1 MMERNIDDINYQGK
15 KSKNTFMRMLSY
27 ARPYTLQLIA
37 TFVMIIMLTGIA
49 LLSPYLIKV
58 AIDEHI
64 QIEKIRMYE
73 YPSSNEKTLSV
84 VRTNGAMQGGIP
96 YLIRESDLSRE
107 EKKEYEGR
115 GAFHLK
121 EDGDGAYLYKSGD
134 ETKTAIYEVSPS
146 EFKAYRQRDFK
157 AINRLSL
164 YFLLAIILT
173 FVLDYLQTMSITVA
187 SQKMIYSM
195 RIEVYDHII
204 SRSLSFFD
212 RNAIGRLTT
221 RLTNDIEAV
230 SEMYTDVMITLFKD
244 IFMLAGI
251 MLFMLSMDL
260 KLSLLSFITLPII
273 LVVSIYFRDK
283 IRKILALSRKKLS
296 LINSKL
302 NENISGMRLIHIF
315 GKEDKINREFDE
327 ANSDY
332 RDTMLRRVKLVS
344 IYRPGI
350 DIIRNIAI
358 ASLIY
363 FGAKEVLNETMYF
376 GMLYLFID
384 YLKKFFMPIMD
395 LTEKYNI
402 TQSAMVSAER
412 VFAILDDDSEI
423 KNPEHPLK
431 FDDVQGEIEFKNVS
445 FSYIKG
451 EPVLKNISFK
461 IKKGESIA
469 LVGPTGSGKTSIISL
484 LTRFYEIDEGEILI
498 DGININDIRKE
509 DLRRNIGVVLQ
520 DVFLF
525 SGTIRDN
532 IKLNKDIS
540 DEEILKISKYVNA
553 DSFIQKLPGKYDE
566 PVMERASTLSSGQ
579 RQLLSF
585 ARTLV
590 YEPKIL
596 VLDEATANIDTET
609 ELLIQD
615 AVKKLIKGR
624 TSIAIAHRL
633 STIQHVDKIIVIKNG
648 TIREEGTHQELL
660 DKKGLYYDL
669 YRLQY
674 DK

>member
-1 MMERNIDDINYQGK
+1 MERNIDDINYQSK
-15 KSKNTFMRMLSY
+15 NSKNTFRRMLSY
-27 ARPYTLQLIA
+27 ARPYTFQLIL
-37 TFVMIIMLTGIA
+37 TFLMIVALTGLA
-49 LLSPYLIKV
+49 LVSPYLIKV

-64 QIEKIRMYE
+64 QVENIKMYE
-73 YPSSNEKTLSV
+73 YPAATEHTLSV
-84 VRTNGAMQGGIP
+84 TRTKDNMKDGID
-96 YLIRESDLSRE
+96 YFIRETDLSKE
-107 EKKEYEGR
+107 EKAQYESK
-115 GAFHLK
+115 GAYHLK
-121 EDGDGAYLYKSGD
+121 EEDGMAYLYKSGD
-134 ETKTAIYEVSPS
+134 ETKSAIYEVPMT
-146 EFKAYRQRDFK
+146 EYKAYRDKDFK
-157 AINRLSL
+157 AINKLSL
-164 YFLLAIILT
+164 YFLLTIILT
-173 FVLDYLQTMSITVA
+173 FVLDYLQTMSITIA

-195 RIEVYDHII
+195 RTEVYDHII

-221 RLTNDIEAV
+221 RLTNDIEAI
-230 SEMYTDVMITLFKD
+230 SEMYSDVMITLFKD

-251 MLFMLSMDL
+251 MIFMLSMDL
-260 KLSLLSFITLPII
+260 KLSLLSFITLPFIFAI
-273 LVVSIYFRDK
+273 SIFFRGK

-302 NENISGMRLIHIF
+302 SENISGMRLIHIF
-315 GKEDKINREFDE
+315 GKENKINREFDE
-327 ANSDY
+327 ANADY
-332 RDTMLRRVKLVS
+332 RNTMLRRVKIFS
-344 IYRPGI
+344 IYRPSI
-350 DIIRNIAI
+350 DIIRNVAI

-423 KNPEHPLK
+423 KNPENPVP
-431 FDDVQGEIEFKNVS
+431 FDDIQGEIEFRNVS
-445 FSYIKG
+445 FSYIEG

-461 IKKGESIA
+461 IKKGESVA

-498 DGININDIRKE
+498 DGININDVRKE
-509 DLRRNIGVVLQ
+509 DLRKNIGVVLQ

-540 DEEILKISKYVNA
+540 DEEIIKISKYVNA
-553 DSFIQKLPGKYDE
+553 DPFIQKLPGKYDE

-633 STIQHVDKIIVIKNG
+633 STIQHVDKILVIKNG

>member
-1 MMERNIDDINYQGK
+1 MERNIDDINYQGK
-15 KSKNTFMRMLSY
+15 NSKNTFRRMLSY
-27 ARPYTLQLIA
+27 ARPYTFQLIL
-37 TFVMIIMLTGIA
+37 TFLMIVALTGLA
-49 LLSPYLIKV
+49 LVSPYLIKV

-64 QIEKIRMYE
+64 QVENIKMYE
-73 YPSSNEKTLSV
+73 YPAANEHTLSIKYTKDNV
-84 VRTNGAMQGGIP
+84 EDGID
-96 YLIRESDLSRE
+96 YFIRETDLSKE
-107 EKKEYEGR
+107 EKAQYESK
-115 GAFHLK
+115 GAYHLK
-121 EDGDGAYLYKSGD
+121 EEDGRAYLYKSGD
-134 ETKTAIYEVSPS
+134 ETKSPVYEVPMA
-146 EFKAYRQRDFK
+146 EYKAYRDKDFK
-157 AINRLSL
+157 AINKLSL
-164 YFLLAIILT
+164 YFLLTIILT
-173 FVLDYLQTMSITVA
+173 FVLDYLQTMSITIA

-195 RIEVYDHII
+195 RTEVYDHII

-221 RLTNDIEAV
+221 RLTNDIEAI
-230 SEMYTDVMITLFKD
+230 SEMYSDVMITLFKD

-251 MLFMLSMDL
+251 MIFMLSMDL
-260 KLSLLSFITLPII
+260 KLSLLSFITLPFIFAI
-273 LVVSIYFRDK
+273 SIFFRGK

-302 NENISGMRLIHIF
+302 SENISGMRLIHIF
-315 GKEDKINREFDE
+315 GKENKINREFDE
-327 ANSDY
+327 ANADY
-332 RDTMLRRVKLVS
+332 RNTMLRRVKIFS
-344 IYRPGI
+344 IYRPSI

-412 VFAILDDDSEI
+412 VFAILDDKNEI
-423 KNPEHPLK
+423 QNPENPLP
-431 FDDVQGEIEFKNVS
+431 FDDIQGEIEFRNVS
-445 FSYIKG
+445 FSYIEG

-461 IKKGESIA
+461 IKKGESVA

-498 DGININDIRKE
+498 DGININDVRKE
-509 DLRRNIGVVLQ
+509 DLRKNIGVVLQ

-540 DEEILKISKYVNA
+540 DEEIIKISKYVNA

-633 STIQHVDKIIVIKNG
+633 STIQHVDKILVIKNG

>member
-1 MMERNIDDINYQGK
+1 MERNIDDINYQGK
-15 KSKNTFMRMLSY
+15 KSKNTFRRMLSY
-27 ARPYTLQLIA
+27 ARPYTFQLIL
-37 TFVMIIMLTGIA
+37 TFLMIVALTA
-49 LLSPYLIKV
+49 LALVSPYLIKV

-64 QIEKIRMYE
+64 QVENIKMYE
-73 YPSSNEKTLSV
+73 YPEATEDTLSIKY
-84 VRTNGAMQGGIP
+84 TKDNMEDGID
-96 YLIRESDLSRE
+96 YFIRETDLSKE
-107 EKKEYEGR
+107 EKAKFEGK
-115 GAFHLK
+115 GAYHLK
-121 EDGDGAYLYKSGD
+121 EEDGNAYLYKSGD
-134 ETKTAIYEVSPS
+134 ETKSSVYEVPIT
-146 EFKAYRQRDFK
+146 EYKAYRDKDFK
-157 AINRLSL
+157 AINKLSL
-164 YFLLAIILT
+164 YFLITIILT
-173 FVLDYLQTMSITVA
+173 FVLDYMQTMSITIA

-195 RIEVYDHII
+195 RTEVYDHII

-230 SEMYTDVMITLFKD
+230 SEMYSDVMITLFKD

-260 KLSLLSFITLPII
+260 KLSLLSFITLPFIFAI
-273 LVVSIYFRDK
+273 SIFFRGK

-302 NENISGMRLIHIF
+302 SENISGMRLIHIF
-315 GKEDKINREFDE
+315 GKENKINREFDE
-327 ANSDY
+327 ANADY
-332 RDTMLRRVKLVS
+332 RNTMLRRVKIFS
-344 IYRPGI
+344 IYRPSI
-350 DIIRNIAI
+350 DIIRNVAI

-412 VFAILDDDSEI
+412 VFAVLDDDSEI
-423 KNPEHPLK
+423 KNPEKTVP
-431 FDDVQGEIEFKNVS
+431 FDDIQGEIEFRNVS
-445 FSYIKG
+445 FSYIEG

-461 IKKGESIA
+461 IKKGESVA

-498 DGININDIRKE
+498 DGININDVRKE
-509 DLRRNIGVVLQ
+509 DLRKNIGVVLQ

-540 DEEILKISKYVNA
+540 DEEIIKISKYVNA
-553 DSFIQKLPGKYDE
+553 DPFIQKLPGKYDE

-633 STIQHVDKIIVIKNG
+633 STIQHVDKILVIKNG

>member
-1 MMERNIDDINYQGK
+1 MERNIDDINYQSK
-15 KSKNTFMRMLSY
+15 NSKNTFRRMLSY
-27 ARPYTLQLIA
+27 ARPYTFQLIL
-37 TFVMIIMLTGIA
+37 TFLMIVALTGLA
-49 LLSPYLIKV
+49 LVSPYLIKV

-64 QIEKIRMYE
+64 QVENIKMYE
-73 YPSSNEKTLSV
+73 YPAANEHTLSIKY
-84 VRTNGAMQGGIP
+84 TKDNMKDGID
-96 YLIRESDLSRE
+96 YLIRETDLSKE
-107 EKKEYEGR
+107 EKAQYESK
-115 GAFHLK
+115 GAYHLK
-121 EDGDGAYLYKSGD
+121 EEDGRAFLYKSGD
-134 ETKTAIYEVSPS
+134 ETKSPVYEVPMA
-146 EFKAYRQRDFK
+146 EYKAYRDKDFK
-157 AINRLSL
+157 AINKLSL
-164 YFLLAIILT
+164 YFLLTIILT
-173 FVLDYLQTMSITVA
+173 FVLDYLQTMSITIA

-195 RIEVYDHII
+195 RTEVYDHII

-221 RLTNDIEAV
+221 RLTNDIEAI
-230 SEMYTDVMITLFKD
+230 SEMYSDVMITLFKD

-260 KLSLLSFITLPII
+260 KLSLLSFITLPFIFAI
-273 LVVSIYFRDK
+273 SIFFRGK

-302 NENISGMRLIHIF
+302 SENISGMRLIHIF
-315 GKEDKINREFDE
+315 GKENKINREFDE
-327 ANSDY
+327 ANADY
-332 RDTMLRRVKLVS
+332 RNTMLRRVKIFS
-344 IYRPGI
+344 IYRPSI

-412 VFAILDDDSEI
+412 VFAILDDKSEI
-423 KNPEHPLK
+423 KNPENPLP
-431 FDDVQGEIEFKNVS
+431 FDDIQGEIEFRNVS
-445 FSYIKG
+445 FSYIEG

-461 IKKGESIA
+461 IKKGESVA

-498 DGININDIRKE
+498 DGININDVRKE
-509 DLRRNIGVVLQ
+509 DLRKNIGVVLQ

-540 DEEILKISKYVNA
+540 DGEIIKISKYVNA

-615 AVKKLIKGR
+615 AVKKLINGR

-633 STIQHVDKIIVIKNG
+633 STIQHVDKILVIKNG

>member
-1 MMERNIDDINYQGK
+1 MERNIDDINYQSK
-15 KSKNTFMRMLSY
+15 NSKNTFRRMLSY
-27 ARPYTLQLIA
+27 ARPYTFQLIL
-37 TFVMIIMLTGIA
+37 TFLMIVALTGLA
-49 LLSPYLIKV
+49 LVSPYLIKV

-64 QIEKIRMYE
+64 QVENIKMYE
-73 YPSSNEKTLSV
+73 YQAATEHTLSV
-84 VRTNGAMQGGIP
+84 TRTKDNMKDGID
-96 YLIRESDLSRE
+96 YFIRETDLSKE
-107 EKKEYEGR
+107 EKAKFEDK
-115 GAFHLK
+115 GAYHLK
-121 EDGDGAYLYKSGD
+121 EENGSAYLYKSGD
-134 ETKTAIYEVSPS
+134 ETKSPAYEVPS
-146 EFKAYRQRDFK
+146 AEYKAYRDKDFK
-157 AINRLSL
+157 AINKLSL
-164 YFLLAIILT
+164 YFLITIILT
-173 FVLDYLQTMSITVA
+173 FVLDYLQTMSITIA

-195 RIEVYDHII
+195 RTEVYDHII

-221 RLTNDIEAV
+221 RLTNDIEAI
-230 SEMYTDVMITLFKD
+230 SEMYSDVMITLFKD

-251 MLFMLSMDL
+251 MIFMLSMDL
-260 KLSLLSFITLPII
+260 KLSLLSFITLPFIFAI
-273 LVVSIYFRDK
+273 SIFFRGK

-302 NENISGMRLIHIF
+302 SENISGMRLIHIF
-315 GKEDKINREFDE
+315 GKENKINREFDE
-327 ANSDY
+327 ANADY
-332 RDTMLRRVKLVS
+332 RNTMLRRVKIFS
-344 IYRPGI
+344 IYRPSI

-423 KNPEHPLK
+423 KNPENPVP
-431 FDDVQGEIEFKNVS
+431 FDDIQGEIEFRNVS
-445 FSYIKG
+445 FSYIEG

-461 IKKGESIA
+461 IKKGESVA

-498 DGININDIRKE
+498 DGININDVRKE
-509 DLRRNIGVVLQ
+509 DLRKNIGVVLQ

-540 DEEILKISKYVNA
+540 DEEIIKISKYVNA

-633 STIQHVDKIIVIKNG
+633 STIQHVDKILVIKNG

>member
-1 MMERNIDDINYQGK
+1 MERNIDDIAYQGK
-15 KSKNTFMRMLSY
+15 NSKHTFRRMLSY
-27 ARPYTLQLIA
+27 AKPYTFQLVI
-37 TFVMIIMLTGIA
+37 TFLMIVALTGLA
-49 LLSPYLIKV
+49 LVSPYLIKV

-64 QIEKIRMYE
+64 QIEKIKMYE
-73 YPSSNEKTLSV
+73 YPEATEKTIKIENTKENMSNDLH
-84 VRTNGAMQGGIP
+84 
-96 YLIRESDLSRE
+96 YFIRETDLNNE
-107 EKKEYEGR
+107 EKAQYENKE
-115 GAFHLK
+115 AFHLRQ
-121 EDGDGAYLYKSGD
+121 DADGAYIYKSGD
-134 ETKTAIYEVSPS
+134 ENKKAIYEVSS
-146 EFKAYRQRDFK
+146 AEFKAYRDRDFK
-157 AINRLSL
+157 AINKLSL
-164 YFLLAIILT
+164 IFLLAVILT
-173 FVLDYLQTMSITVA
+173 FVLDYLQTMSITIA

-195 RIEVYDHII
+195 RTEVFDHVL

-251 MLFMLSMDL
+251 MVFMMSMDL
-260 KLSLLSFITLPII
+260 KLSILSFITLPFIFAI
-273 LVVSIYFRDK
+273 SIYFRGK

-302 NENISGMRLIHIF
+302 SENISGMRLIHIF
-315 GKEDKINREFDE
+315 GKENKINREFDE
-327 ANSDY
+327 ANADY
-332 RDTMLRRVKLVS
+332 RDTMLRRVKIFS
-344 IYRPGI
+344 IYRPAI

-412 VFAILDDDSEI
+412 VFAILDDESEI
-423 KNPEHPLK
+423 KNPENPVP
-431 FDDVQGEIEFKNVS
+431 FDKVQGEIEFKNVS

-461 IKKGESIA
+461 IKKGESVA
-469 LVGPTGSGKTSIISL
+469 FVGPTGSGKTSIISL
-484 LTRFYEIDEGEILI
+484 LTRFYDIDEGEILI
-498 DGININDIRKE
+498 DGINIKGVRKE
-509 DLRRNIGVVLQ
+509 DLRKNIGVVLQ

-540 DEEILKISKYVNA
+540 DEEIIKISKYVNA

-566 PVMERASTLSSGQ
+566 AVMERASTLSSGQ

-674 DK
+674 NK

>member
-1 MMERNIDDINYQGK
+1 MERNIDDINYQSK
-15 KSKNTFMRMLSY
+15 NSKNTFRRMLSY
-27 ARPYTLQLIA
+27 ARPYTFQLIL
-37 TFVMIIMLTGIA
+37 TFLMIVVLTGLA
-49 LLSPYLIKV
+49 LVSPYLIKV

-64 QIEKIRMYE
+64 QVENIKMYE
-73 YPSSNEKTLSV
+73 YPAATEHTLSV
-84 VRTNGAMQGGIP
+84 TRTKDNMKDGID
-96 YLIRESDLSRE
+96 YFIRETDLSKE
-107 EKKEYEGR
+107 EKAQYESK
-115 GAFHLK
+115 GAYHLK
-121 EDGDGAYLYKSGD
+121 EEDGRAFLYKSGD
-134 ETKTAIYEVSPS
+134 ETKSPVYEVPMA
-146 EFKAYRQRDFK
+146 EYKAYRDKDFK
-157 AINRLSL
+157 AINKLSL
-164 YFLLAIILT
+164 YFLLTIILT
-173 FVLDYLQTMSITVA
+173 FVLDYLQTMSITIA

-195 RIEVYDHII
+195 RTEVYDHII

-221 RLTNDIEAV
+221 RLTNDIEAI
-230 SEMYTDVMITLFKD
+230 SEMYSDVMITLFKD

-251 MLFMLSMDL
+251 MIFMLSMDL
-260 KLSLLSFITLPII
+260 KLSLLSFITLPFIFAI
-273 LVVSIYFRDK
+273 SIFFRGK

-302 NENISGMRLIHIF
+302 SENISGMRLIHIF
-315 GKEDKINREFDE
+315 GKENKINREFDE
-327 ANSDY
+327 ANADY
-332 RDTMLRRVKLVS
+332 RNTMLRRVKIFS
-344 IYRPGI
+344 IYRPSI

-412 VFAILDDDSEI
+412 VFAILDDKNEI
-423 KNPEHPLK
+423 QNPENPLP
-431 FDDVQGEIEFKNVS
+431 FDDIQGEIEFRNVS
-445 FSYIKG
+445 FSYIEG

-461 IKKGESIA
+461 IKKGESVA

-498 DGININDIRKE
+498 DGININDVRKE
-509 DLRRNIGVVLQ
+509 DLRKNIGVVLQ

-540 DEEILKISKYVNA
+540 DEEIIKISKYVNA

-633 STIQHVDKIIVIKNG
+633 STIQHVDKILVIKNG

>member
-1 MMERNIDDINYQGK
+1 MERNIDDINYQSK
-15 KSKNTFMRMLSY
+15 NSKNTFRRMLSY
-27 ARPYTLQLIA
+27 ARPYTFQLIL
-37 TFVMIIMLTGIA
+37 TFLMIVALTGLA
-49 LLSPYLIKV
+49 LVSPYLIKV

-64 QIEKIRMYE
+64 QVENIKMYE
-73 YPSSNEKTLSV
+73 YPAANEHTLSIKY
-84 VRTNGAMQGGIP
+84 TKDNMEDGID
-96 YLIRESDLSRE
+96 YFIRETNLSKE
-107 EKKEYEGR
+107 EKAQYESK
-115 GAFHLK
+115 GAYHLK
-121 EDGDGAYLYKSGD
+121 EEDGRAFLYKSGD
-134 ETKTAIYEVSPS
+134 ETKSPVYEVPMS
-146 EFKAYRQRDFK
+146 EYKAYRDKDFK
-157 AINRLSL
+157 AINKLSL
-164 YFLLAIILT
+164 YFLLTIILT
-173 FVLDYLQTMSITVA
+173 FVLDYLQTMSITIA

-195 RIEVYDHII
+195 RTEVYDHII

-221 RLTNDIEAV
+221 RLTNDIEAI
-230 SEMYTDVMITLFKD
+230 SEMYSDVMITLFKD

-251 MLFMLSMDL
+251 MIFMLSMDL
-260 KLSLLSFITLPII
+260 KLSLLSFITLPFIFAI
-273 LVVSIYFRDK
+273 SIFFRGK

-302 NENISGMRLIHIF
+302 SENISGMRLIHIF
-315 GKEDKINREFDE
+315 GKENKINREFDE
-327 ANSDY
+327 ANADY
-332 RDTMLRRVKLVS
+332 RNTMLRRVKIFS
-344 IYRPGI
+344 IYRPSI
-350 DIIRNIAI
+350 DIIRNVAI

-412 VFAILDDDSEI
+412 VFAILDDKNEI
-423 KNPEHPLK
+423 QNPENPLP
-431 FDDVQGEIEFKNVS
+431 FDDIQGEIEFRNVS
-445 FSYIKG
+445 FSYIEG

-461 IKKGESIA
+461 IKKGESVA

-498 DGININDIRKE
+498 DGININDVRKE
-509 DLRRNIGVVLQ
+509 DLRKNIGVVLQ

-540 DEEILKISKYVNA
+540 DEEIIKISKYVNA

-633 STIQHVDKIIVIKNG
+633 STIQHVDKILVIKNG

-660 DKKGLYYDL
+660 DKKDLYYDL

>member
-1 MMERNIDDINYQGK
+1 MERNIDDINYQSK
-15 KSKNTFMRMLSY
+15 NSKNTFRRMLSY
-27 ARPYTLQLIA
+27 ARPYTFQLIL
-37 TFVMIIMLTGIA
+37 TFLMIVALTGLA
-49 LLSPYLIKV
+49 LVSPYLIKV

-64 QIEKIRMYE
+64 QVENIKMYE
-73 YPSSNEKTLSV
+73 YPAATEHTLSV
-84 VRTNGAMQGGIP
+84 TRTKDNMKDGID
-96 YLIRESDLSRE
+96 YFIRETDLSKE
-107 EKKEYEGR
+107 EKAQYESK
-115 GAFHLK
+115 GAYHLK
-121 EDGDGAYLYKSGD
+121 EEDGRAFLYKSGD
-134 ETKTAIYEVSPS
+134 ETKSPVYEVPMA
-146 EFKAYRQRDFK
+146 EYKAYRDKDFK
-157 AINRLSL
+157 AINKLSL
-164 YFLLAIILT
+164 YFLLTIILT
-173 FVLDYLQTMSITVA
+173 FVLDYLQTMSITIA

-195 RIEVYDHII
+195 RTEVYDHII

-221 RLTNDIEAV
+221 RLTNDIEAI
-230 SEMYTDVMITLFKD
+230 SEMYSDVMITLFKD

-251 MLFMLSMDL
+251 MIFMLSMDL
-260 KLSLLSFITLPII
+260 KLSLLSFITLPFIFAI
-273 LVVSIYFRDK
+273 SIFFRGK

-302 NENISGMRLIHIF
+302 SENISGMRLIHIF
-315 GKEDKINREFDE
+315 GKENKINREFDE
-327 ANSDY
+327 ANADY
-332 RDTMLRRVKLVS
+332 RNTMLRRVKIFS
-344 IYRPGI
+344 IYRPSI
-350 DIIRNIAI
+350 DIIRNVAI

-423 KNPEHPLK
+423 QNPENPLP
-431 FDDVQGEIEFKNVS
+431 FDDIQGEIEFRNVS
-445 FSYIKG
+445 FSYIEG

-461 IKKGESIA
+461 IKKGESVA

-498 DGININDIRKE
+498 DGININDVRKE
-509 DLRRNIGVVLQ
+509 DLRKNIGVVLQ

-540 DEEILKISKYVNA
+540 DEEIIKISKYVNA

-633 STIQHVDKIIVIKNG
+633 STIQHVDKILVIKNG

>member
-1 MMERNIDDINYQGK
+1 MERNIDDINYQSK
-15 KSKNTFMRMLSY
+15 NSKNTFRRMLSY
-27 ARPYTLQLIA
+27 ARPYTFQLIL
-37 TFVMIIMLTGIA
+37 TFLMIVALTGLA
-49 LLSPYLIKV
+49 LVSPYLIKV

-64 QIEKIRMYE
+64 QVENIKMYE
-73 YPSSNEKTLSV
+73 YPAANEHTLSIKY
-84 VRTNGAMQGGIP
+84 NKDNMKDGIDFF
-96 YLIRESDLSRE
+96 IRETDLSKE
-107 EKKEYEGR
+107 EKAQYEDK
-115 GAFHLK
+115 GAYHLK
-121 EDGDGAYLYKSGD
+121 EEDGRAFLYKSGD
-134 ETKTAIYEVSPS
+134 ETKSPVYEVPMA
-146 EFKAYRQRDFK
+146 EYKAYRDKDFK
-157 AINRLSL
+157 AINKLSL
-164 YFLLAIILT
+164 YFLLTIILT
-173 FVLDYLQTMSITVA
+173 FVLDYLQTMSITIA
-187 SQKMIYSM
+187 AQKMIYSM
-195 RIEVYDHII
+195 RTEVYDHII

-221 RLTNDIEAV
+221 RLTNDIEAI
-230 SEMYTDVMITLFKD
+230 SEMYSDVMITLFKD

-260 KLSLLSFITLPII
+260 KLSLLSFITLPFIFAI
-273 LVVSIYFRDK
+273 SIFFRGK

-302 NENISGMRLIHIF
+302 SENISGMRLIHIF
-315 GKEDKINREFDE
+315 GKENKINREFDE
-327 ANSDY
+327 ANADY
-332 RDTMLRRVKLVS
+332 RNTMLRRVKIFS
-344 IYRPGI
+344 IYRPSI
-350 DIIRNIAI
+350 DIIRNVAI

-423 KNPEHPLK
+423 KNPENPVP
-431 FDDVQGEIEFKNVS
+431 FDDIQGEIEFRNVS
-445 FSYIKG
+445 FSYIEG

-461 IKKGESIA
+461 IKKGESVA

-498 DGININDIRKE
+498 DGININDVRKE
-509 DLRRNIGVVLQ
+509 DLRKNIGVVLQ

-540 DEEILKISKYVNA
+540 DEEIIKISKYVNA

-615 AVKKLIKGR
+615 AVKKLINGR

-633 STIQHVDKIIVIKNG
+633 STIQHVDKILVIKNG

>member
-1 MMERNIDDINYQGK
+1 MERNIDDINYQSK
-15 KSKNTFMRMLSY
+15 NSKNTFRRMLSY
-27 ARPYTLQLIA
+27 ARPYTFQLIL
-37 TFVMIIMLTGIA
+37 TFLMIVVLTGLA
-49 LLSPYLIKV
+49 LVSPYLIKV

-64 QIEKIRMYE
+64 QVENIKMYE
-73 YPSSNEKTLSV
+73 YPEATEHTLSIKY
-84 VRTNGAMQGGIP
+84 TKDNMEDGID
-96 YLIRESDLSRE
+96 YFIRETDLSKE
-107 EKKEYEGR
+107 EKAQYEVK
-115 GAFHLK
+115 GAYHLK
-121 EDGDGAYLYKSGD
+121 EEDGRAFLYKSGD
-134 ETKTAIYEVSPS
+134 ETKSPVYEVPMA
-146 EFKAYRQRDFK
+146 EYKAYRDKDFK
-157 AINRLSL
+157 AINKLSL
-164 YFLLAIILT
+164 YFLITIILT
-173 FVLDYLQTMSITVA
+173 FILDYLQTMSITIA

-195 RIEVYDHII
+195 RTEVYDHII

-221 RLTNDIEAV
+221 RLTNDIEAI
-230 SEMYTDVMITLFKD
+230 SEMYSDVMITLFKD

-251 MLFMLSMDL
+251 MIFMLSMDL
-260 KLSLLSFITLPII
+260 KLSLLSFITLPFIFAI
-273 LVVSIYFRDK
+273 SIFFRGK

-302 NENISGMRLIHIF
+302 SENISGMRLIHIF
-315 GKEDKINREFDE
+315 GKENKINREFDE
-327 ANSDY
+327 ANADY
-332 RDTMLRRVKLVS
+332 RNTMLRRVKIFS
-344 IYRPGI
+344 IYRPSI

-412 VFAILDDDSEI
+412 VFAILDDKNEI
-423 KNPEHPLK
+423 QNPENPLP
-431 FDDVQGEIEFKNVS
+431 FDDIQGEIEFRNVS
-445 FSYIKG
+445 FSYIEG

-461 IKKGESIA
+461 IKKGESVA

-498 DGININDIRKE
+498 DGININDVRKE
-509 DLRRNIGVVLQ
+509 DLRKNIGVVLQ

-540 DEEILKISKYVNA
+540 DEEIIKISKYVNA

-633 STIQHVDKIIVIKNG
+633 STIQHVDKILVIKNG

>member
-1 MMERNIDDINYQGK
+1 MERNIDDINYQSK
-15 KSKNTFMRMLSY
+15 NSKNTFRRMLSY
-27 ARPYTLQLIA
+27 ARPYTFQLIL
-37 TFVMIIMLTGIA
+37 TFLMIVALTGLA
-49 LLSPYLIKV
+49 LVSPYLIKV

-64 QIEKIRMYE
+64 QVENIKMYE
-73 YPSSNEKTLSV
+73 YPAANEHTLSIKY
-84 VRTNGAMQGGIP
+84 NKDNMEDGMDFF
-96 YLIRESDLSRE
+96 IRETDLSKE
-107 EKKEYEGR
+107 EKAQYESK
-115 GAFHLK
+115 GAYHLK
-121 EDGDGAYLYKSGD
+121 EEDGRAYLYKSGD
-134 ETKTAIYEVSPS
+134 ETKSPVYEVPMA
-146 EFKAYRQRDFK
+146 EYKAYRDKDFK
-157 AINRLSL
+157 AINKLSL
-164 YFLLAIILT
+164 YFLLTIILT
-173 FVLDYLQTMSITVA
+173 FVLDYLQTMSITIA

-195 RIEVYDHII
+195 RTEVYDHII

-221 RLTNDIEAV
+221 RLTNDIEAI
-230 SEMYTDVMITLFKD
+230 SEMYSDVMITLFKD

-251 MLFMLSMDL
+251 MIFMLSMDL
-260 KLSLLSFITLPII
+260 KLSLLSFITLPFIFAI
-273 LVVSIYFRDK
+273 SIFFRGK

-302 NENISGMRLIHIF
+302 SENISGMRLIHIF
-315 GKEDKINREFDE
+315 GKENKINREFDE
-327 ANSDY
+327 ANVDY
-332 RDTMLRRVKLVS
+332 RNTMLRRVKIFS
-344 IYRPGI
+344 IYRPSI

-412 VFAILDDDSEI
+412 VFAILDDKNEI
-423 KNPEHPLK
+423 QNPENPLP
-431 FDDVQGEIEFKNVS
+431 FDDIQGEIEFRNVS
-445 FSYIKG
+445 FSYIEG

-461 IKKGESIA
+461 IKKGESVA

-484 LTRFYEIDEGEILI
+484 LTRFYDIDEGEILI
-498 DGININDIRKE
+498 DGININDVRKE
-509 DLRRNIGVVLQ
+509 DLRKNIGVVLQ

-540 DEEILKISKYVNA
+540 DEEIIKISKYVNA
-553 DSFIQKLPGKYDE
+553 DPFIQKLPGKYDE

-615 AVKKLIKGR
+615 AVKKLINGR

-633 STIQHVDKIIVIKNG
+633 STIQHVDKILVIKNG
-648 TIREEGTHQELL
+648 TIREEGTHQDLL

>member
-1 MMERNIDDINYQGK
+1 MERNIDDINYQSK
-15 KSKNTFMRMLSY
+15 NSKNTFRRMLSY
-27 ARPYTLQLIA
+27 ARPYTFQLIL
-37 TFVMIIMLTGIA
+37 TFLMIVALTGLA
-49 LLSPYLIKV
+49 LVSPYLIKV

-64 QIEKIRMYE
+64 QVENIKMYE
-73 YPSSNEKTLSV
+73 YPAATEHTLSV
-84 VRTNGAMQGGIP
+84 TRTKDNMKDGID
-96 YLIRESDLSRE
+96 YFIRETDLSNE
-107 EKKEYEGR
+107 EKAQYEVK
-115 GAFHLK
+115 GAYHLK
-121 EDGDGAYLYKSGD
+121 EEDGRAFLYKSGD
-134 ETKTAIYEVSPS
+134 ETKSPVYEVPMA
-146 EFKAYRQRDFK
+146 EYKAYRDKDFK
-157 AINRLSL
+157 AINKLSL
-164 YFLLAIILT
+164 YFLLTIILT
-173 FVLDYLQTMSITVA
+173 FVLDYLQTMSITIA

-195 RIEVYDHII
+195 RTEVYDHII

-221 RLTNDIEAV
+221 RLTNDIEAI
-230 SEMYTDVMITLFKD
+230 SEMYSDVMITLFKD

-251 MLFMLSMDL
+251 MIFMLSMDL
-260 KLSLLSFITLPII
+260 KLSLLSFITLPFIFAI
-273 LVVSIYFRDK
+273 SIFFRGK

-302 NENISGMRLIHIF
+302 SENISGMRLIHIF
-315 GKEDKINREFDE
+315 GKENKINREFDE
-327 ANSDY
+327 ANADY
-332 RDTMLRRVKLVS
+332 RDTMLRRVKIFS
-344 IYRPGI
+344 IYRPSI
-350 DIIRNIAI
+350 DIIRNVAI

-412 VFAILDDDSEI
+412 VFAILDDKNEI
-423 KNPEHPLK
+423 QNPENPLP
-431 FDDVQGEIEFKNVS
+431 FDDIQGEIEFRNVS
-445 FSYIKG
+445 FSYIEG

-461 IKKGESIA
+461 IKKGESVA

-498 DGININDIRKE
+498 DGININDVRKE
-509 DLRRNIGVVLQ
+509 DLRKNIGVVLQ

-540 DEEILKISKYVNA
+540 DEEIIKISKYVNA

-633 STIQHVDKIIVIKNG
+633 STIQHVDKILVIKNG

>member
-1 MMERNIDDINYQGK
+1 MERNIDDINYQSK
-15 KSKNTFMRMLSY
+15 NSKNTFRRMLSY
-27 ARPYTLQLIA
+27 ARPYTFQLIL
-37 TFVMIIMLTGIA
+37 TFLMIVALTGLA
-49 LLSPYLIKV
+49 LVSPYLIKV

-64 QIEKIRMYE
+64 QVENIKMYE
-73 YPSSNEKTLSV
+73 YPAANEHTLSIKY
-84 VRTNGAMQGGIP
+84 TKDNMKDGID
-96 YLIRESDLSRE
+96 YFIRETDLSKE
-107 EKKEYEGR
+107 EKAQYEDK
-115 GAFHLK
+115 GAYHLK
-121 EDGDGAYLYKSGD
+121 EEDGRAFLYKSGD
-134 ETKTAIYEVSPS
+134 ETKSPVYEVPMA
-146 EFKAYRQRDFK
+146 EYKAYRDKDFK
-157 AINRLSL
+157 AINKLSL
-164 YFLLAIILT
+164 YFLITIILT
-173 FVLDYLQTMSITVA
+173 FVLDYLQTMSITIA

-195 RIEVYDHII
+195 RTEVYDHII

-221 RLTNDIEAV
+221 RLTNDIEAI
-230 SEMYTDVMITLFKD
+230 SEMYSDVMITLFKD

-251 MLFMLSMDL
+251 MIFMLSMDL
-260 KLSLLSFITLPII
+260 KLSLLSFITLPFIFAI
-273 LVVSIYFRDK
+273 SIFFRGK

-302 NENISGMRLIHIF
+302 SENISGMRLIHIF
-315 GKEDKINREFDE
+315 GKENKINREFDE
-327 ANSDY
+327 ANADY
-332 RDTMLRRVKLVS
+332 RNTMLRRVKIFS
-344 IYRPGI
+344 IYRPSI
-350 DIIRNIAI
+350 DIIRNVAI

-423 KNPEHPLK
+423 KNPENPVP
-431 FDDVQGEIEFKNVS
+431 FDDIQGEIEFRNVS
-445 FSYIKG
+445 FSYIEG

-461 IKKGESIA
+461 IKKGESVA

-498 DGININDIRKE
+498 DGININDVRKE
-509 DLRRNIGVVLQ
+509 DLRKNIGVVLQ

-540 DEEILKISKYVNA
+540 DEEIIKISKYVNA

-633 STIQHVDKIIVIKNG
+633 STIQHVDKILVIKNG

>member
-1 MMERNIDDINYQGK
+1 MERNIDDINYQSK
-15 KSKNTFMRMLSY
+15 NSKNTFRRMLSY
-27 ARPYTLQLIA
+27 ARPYTFQLIL
-37 TFVMIIMLTGIA
+37 TFLMIVALTGLA
-49 LLSPYLIKV
+49 LVSPYLIKV

-64 QIEKIRMYE
+64 QVENIKMYE
-73 YPSSNEKTLSV
+73 YQAATEHTLSV
-84 VRTNGAMQGGIP
+84 TRTKDNMKDGID
-96 YLIRESDLSRE
+96 YFIRETDLSKE
-107 EKKEYEGR
+107 EKAKFEDK
-115 GAFHLK
+115 GAYHLK
-121 EDGDGAYLYKSGD
+121 EENGSAYLYKSGD
-134 ETKTAIYEVSPS
+134 ETKSPAYEVPS
-146 EFKAYRQRDFK
+146 AEYKAYRDKDFK
-157 AINRLSL
+157 AINKLSL
-164 YFLLAIILT
+164 YFLITIILT
-173 FVLDYLQTMSITVA
+173 FVLDYLQTMSITIA

-195 RIEVYDHII
+195 RTEVYDHII

-221 RLTNDIEAV
+221 RLTNDIEAI
-230 SEMYTDVMITLFKD
+230 SEMYSDVMITLFKD

-251 MLFMLSMDL
+251 MIFMLSMDL
-260 KLSLLSFITLPII
+260 KLSLLSFITLPFIFAI
-273 LVVSIYFRDK
+273 SIFFRGK

-302 NENISGMRLIHIF
+302 SENISGMRLIHIF
-315 GKEDKINREFDE
+315 GKENKINREFDE
-327 ANSDY
+327 ANADY
-332 RDTMLRRVKLVS
+332 RNTMLRRVKIFS
-344 IYRPGI
+344 IYRPSI

-423 KNPEHPLK
+423 KNPENPVP
-431 FDDVQGEIEFKNVS
+431 FDDIQGEIEFRNVS
-445 FSYIKG
+445 FSYIEG

-461 IKKGESIA
+461 IKKGESVA

-498 DGININDIRKE
+498 DGININDVRKE
-509 DLRRNIGVVLQ
+509 DLRKNIGVVLQ

-540 DEEILKISKYVNA
+540 DEEIIKISKYVNA
-553 DSFIQKLPGKYDE
+553 DPFIQKLPGKYDE

-615 AVKKLIKGR
+615 AVKKLINGR

-633 STIQHVDKIIVIKNG
+633 STIQHVDKILVIKNG

>member
-1 MMERNIDDINYQGK
+1 MERNIDDINYQSK
-15 KSKNTFMRMLSY
+15 NSKNTFRRMLSY
-27 ARPYTLQLIA
+27 ARPYTFQLIL
-37 TFVMIIMLTGIA
+37 TFLMIVALTGLA
-49 LLSPYLIKV
+49 LVSPYLIKV

-64 QIEKIRMYE
+64 QVENIKMYE
-73 YPSSNEKTLSV
+73 YPAANEHTLSIKY
-84 VRTNGAMQGGIP
+84 NKDNMEDGIDFF
-96 YLIRESDLSRE
+96 IRETDLSKE
-107 EKKEYEGR
+107 EKAQYESK
-115 GAFHLK
+115 GAYHLK
-121 EDGDGAYLYKSGD
+121 EEDGRAYLYKSGD
-134 ETKTAIYEVSPS
+134 ETKSPVYEVPMA
-146 EFKAYRQRDFK
+146 EYKAYRDKDFK
-157 AINRLSL
+157 AINKLSL
-164 YFLLAIILT
+164 YFLLTIILT
-173 FVLDYLQTMSITVA
+173 FVLDYLQTMSITIA

-195 RIEVYDHII
+195 RTEVYDHII

-221 RLTNDIEAV
+221 RLTNDIEAI
-230 SEMYTDVMITLFKD
+230 SEMYSDVMITLFKD

-251 MLFMLSMDL
+251 MIFMLSMDL
-260 KLSLLSFITLPII
+260 KLSLLSFITLPFIFAI
-273 LVVSIYFRDK
+273 SIFFRGK

-302 NENISGMRLIHIF
+302 SENISGMRLIHIF
-315 GKEDKINREFDE
+315 GKENKINREFDE
-327 ANSDY
+327 ANADY
-332 RDTMLRRVKLVS
+332 RNTMLRRVKIFS
-344 IYRPGI
+344 IYRPSI

-412 VFAILDDDSEI
+412 VFAILDDKNEI
-423 KNPEHPLK
+423 QNPENPLP
-431 FDDVQGEIEFKNVS
+431 FDDIQGEIEFRNVS
-445 FSYIKG
+445 FSYIEG

-461 IKKGESIA
+461 IKKGESVA

-484 LTRFYEIDEGEILI
+484 LTRFYDIDEGEILI
-498 DGININDIRKE
+498 DGININDVRKE
-509 DLRRNIGVVLQ
+509 DLRKNIGVVLQ

-540 DEEILKISKYVNA
+540 DEEIIKISKYVNA
-553 DSFIQKLPGKYDE
+553 DPFIQKLPGKYDE

-615 AVKKLIKGR
+615 AVKKLINGR

-633 STIQHVDKIIVIKNG
+633 STIQHVDKILVIKNG
-648 TIREEGTHQELL
+648 TIREEGTHQDLL

>member
-1 MMERNIDDINYQGK
+1 MERNIDDINYQSK
-15 KSKNTFMRMLSY
+15 NSKNTFRRMLSY
-27 ARPYTLQLIA
+27 ARPYTFQLIL
-37 TFVMIIMLTGIA
+37 TFLMIVALTGLA
-49 LLSPYLIKV
+49 LVSPYLIKV

-64 QIEKIRMYE
+64 QVENIKMYE
-73 YPSSNEKTLSV
+73 YPAATEHTLSV
-84 VRTNGAMQGGIP
+84 TRTKDNMKDGID
-96 YLIRESDLSRE
+96 YFIRETDLSNE
-107 EKKEYEGR
+107 EKAQYEVK
-115 GAFHLK
+115 GAYHLK
-121 EDGDGAYLYKSGD
+121 EEDGSAYLYKSGD
-134 ETKTAIYEVSPS
+134 ETKSPVYEVPMA
-146 EFKAYRQRDFK
+146 EYKAYRDKDFK
-157 AINRLSL
+157 AINKLSL
-164 YFLLAIILT
+164 YFLLTIILT
-173 FVLDYLQTMSITVA
+173 FVLDYLQTMSITIA

-195 RIEVYDHII
+195 RTEVYDHII
-204 SRSLSFFD
+204 SRALSFFD

-221 RLTNDIEAV
+221 RLTNDIEAI
-230 SEMYTDVMITLFKD
+230 SEMYSDVMITLFKD

-251 MLFMLSMDL
+251 MIFMLSMDL
-260 KLSLLSFITLPII
+260 KLSLLSFITLPFIFAI
-273 LVVSIYFRDK
+273 SIFFRGK

-302 NENISGMRLIHIF
+302 SENISGMRLIHIF
-315 GKEDKINREFDE
+315 GKENKINREFDE
-327 ANSDY
+327 ANADY
-332 RDTMLRRVKLVS
+332 RDTMLRRVKIFS
-344 IYRPGI
+344 IYRPSI
-350 DIIRNIAI
+350 DIIRNVAI

-412 VFAILDDDSEI
+412 VFAILDDKNEI
-423 KNPEHPLK
+423 QNPENPLP
-431 FDDVQGEIEFKNVS
+431 FDDIQGEIEFRNVS
-445 FSYIKG
+445 FSYIEG

-461 IKKGESIA
+461 IKKGESVA

-498 DGININDIRKE
+498 DGMNINDVRKE
-509 DLRRNIGVVLQ
+509 DLRKNIGVVLQ

-540 DEEILKISKYVNA
+540 DEEIIKISKYVNA

-633 STIQHVDKIIVIKNG
+633 STIQHVDKILVIKNG

>member
-1 MMERNIDDINYQGK
+1 MERNIDDINYQGK
-15 KSKNTFMRMLSY
+15 NSKNTFRRMLSY
-27 ARPYTLQLIA
+27 ARPYTFQLIL
-37 TFVMIIMLTGIA
+37 TFLMIVVLTGLA
-49 LLSPYLIKV
+49 LVSPYLIKV

-64 QIEKIRMYE
+64 QVENIKMYE
-73 YPSSNEKTLSV
+73 YPAANEHTLSIKYTKDNV
-84 VRTNGAMQGGIP
+84 EDGID
-96 YLIRESDLSRE
+96 YFIRETDLSKE
-107 EKKEYEGR
+107 EKAQYEDK
-115 GAFHLK
+115 GAYHLK
-121 EDGDGAYLYKSGD
+121 EEDGRAYLYKSGD
-134 ETKTAIYEVSPS
+134 ETKSPVYEVPMA
-146 EFKAYRQRDFK
+146 EYKAYRDKDFK
-157 AINRLSL
+157 AINKLSL
-164 YFLLAIILT
+164 YFLLTIILT
-173 FVLDYLQTMSITVA
+173 FVLDYLQTMSITIA

-195 RIEVYDHII
+195 RTEVYDHII

-221 RLTNDIEAV
+221 RLTNDIEAI
-230 SEMYTDVMITLFKD
+230 SEMYSDVMITLFKD

-251 MLFMLSMDL
+251 MIFMLSMDL
-260 KLSLLSFITLPII
+260 KLSLLSFITLPFIFAI
-273 LVVSIYFRDK
+273 SIFFRGK
-283 IRKILALSRKKLS
+283 IRKMLALSRKKLS

-302 NENISGMRLIHIF
+302 SENISGMRLIHIF
-315 GKEDKINREFDE
+315 GKENKINREFDE
-327 ANSDY
+327 ANADY
-332 RDTMLRRVKLVS
+332 RNTMLRRVKIFS
-344 IYRPGI
+344 IYRPSI
-350 DIIRNIAI
+350 DIIRNVAI

-423 KNPEHPLK
+423 KNPENPVP
-431 FDDVQGEIEFKNVS
+431 FDDIQGEIEFRNVS
-445 FSYIKG
+445 FSYIEG

-461 IKKGESIA
+461 IKKGESVA

-498 DGININDIRKE
+498 DGININDVRKE
-509 DLRRNIGVVLQ
+509 DLRKNIGVVLQ

-540 DEEILKISKYVNA
+540 DEEIIKISKYVNA

-633 STIQHVDKIIVIKNG
+633 STIQHVDKILVIKNG

-669 YRLQY
+669 YKLQY

>member
-1 MMERNIDDINYQGK
+1 MERNIDDINYQSK
-15 KSKNTFMRMLSY
+15 NSKNTFRRMLSY
-27 ARPYTLQLIA
+27 ARPYTFQLIL
-37 TFVMIIMLTGIA
+37 TFLMIVALTGLA
-49 LLSPYLIKV
+49 LVSPYLIKV

-64 QIEKIRMYE
+64 QVENIKMYE
-73 YPSSNEKTLSV
+73 YPAANEHTLSIKY
-84 VRTNGAMQGGIP
+84 TKDNMKDGID
-96 YLIRESDLSRE
+96 YFIRETDLSKE
-107 EKKEYEGR
+107 EKAQYEDK
-115 GAFHLK
+115 GAYHLK
-121 EDGDGAYLYKSGD
+121 EEDGRAFLYKSGD
-134 ETKTAIYEVSPS
+134 ETKSPVYEVPMA
-146 EFKAYRQRDFK
+146 EYKAYRDKDFK
-157 AINRLSL
+157 AINKLSL
-164 YFLLAIILT
+164 YFLITIILT
-173 FVLDYLQTMSITVA
+173 FVLDYLQTMSITIA

-195 RIEVYDHII
+195 RTEVYDHII

-221 RLTNDIEAV
+221 RLTNDIEAI
-230 SEMYTDVMITLFKD
+230 SEMYSDVMITLFKD

-251 MLFMLSMDL
+251 MIFMLSMDL
-260 KLSLLSFITLPII
+260 KLSLLSFITLPFIFAI
-273 LVVSIYFRDK
+273 SIFFRGK

-302 NENISGMRLIHIF
+302 SENISGMRLIHIF
-315 GKEDKINREFDE
+315 GKENKINREFDE
-327 ANSDY
+327 ANADY
-332 RDTMLRRVKLVS
+332 RNTMLRRVKIFS
-344 IYRPGI
+344 IYRPSI

-412 VFAILDDDSEI
+412 VFAILDDKNEI
-423 KNPEHPLK
+423 KNPENPVP
-431 FDDVQGEIEFKNVS
+431 FDDIQGEIEFRNVS
-445 FSYIKG
+445 FSYIEG

-461 IKKGESIA
+461 IKKGESVA

-498 DGININDIRKE
+498 DGININDVRKE
-509 DLRRNIGVVLQ
+509 DLRKNIGVVLQ

-540 DEEILKISKYVNA
+540 DEEIIKISKYVNA

-633 STIQHVDKIIVIKNG
+633 STIQHVDKILVIKNG

>member
-1 MMERNIDDINYQGK
+1 MERNIDDINYQSK
-15 KSKNTFMRMLSY
+15 NSKNTFRRMLSY
-27 ARPYTLQLIA
+27 ARPYTFQLIL
-37 TFVMIIMLTGIA
+37 TFLMIVALTGLA
-49 LLSPYLIKV
+49 LVSPYLIKV

-64 QIEKIRMYE
+64 QVENIKMYE
-73 YPSSNEKTLSV
+73 YPAATEHTLSV
-84 VRTNGAMQGGIP
+84 TRTKDNMKDGID
-96 YLIRESDLSRE
+96 YFIRETDLSNE
-107 EKKEYEGR
+107 EKAQYEVK
-115 GAFHLK
+115 GAYHLK
-121 EDGDGAYLYKSGD
+121 EEDGRAFLYKSGD
-134 ETKTAIYEVSPS
+134 ETKSPVYEVPMA
-146 EFKAYRQRDFK
+146 EYKAYRDKDFK
-157 AINRLSL
+157 AINKLSL
-164 YFLLAIILT
+164 YFLITIILT
-173 FVLDYLQTMSITVA
+173 FVLDYLQTMSITIA

-195 RIEVYDHII
+195 RTEVYDHII

-221 RLTNDIEAV
+221 RLTNDIEAI
-230 SEMYTDVMITLFKD
+230 SEMYSDVMITLFKD
-244 IFMLAGI
+244 IFMFAGI
-251 MLFMLSMDL
+251 MIFMLSMDL
-260 KLSLLSFITLPII
+260 KLSLLSFITLPFIFAI
-273 LVVSIYFRDK
+273 SIFFRGK

-302 NENISGMRLIHIF
+302 SENISGMRLIHIF
-315 GKEDKINREFDE
+315 GKENKINREFDE
-327 ANSDY
+327 ANADY
-332 RDTMLRRVKLVS
+332 RNTMLRRVKIFS
-344 IYRPGI
+344 IYRPSI
-350 DIIRNIAI
+350 DIIRNVAI

-423 KNPEHPLK
+423 KNPENPVP
-431 FDDVQGEIEFKNVS
+431 FDDIQGEIEFRNVS
-445 FSYIKG
+445 FSYIEG

-461 IKKGESIA
+461 IKKGESVA

-498 DGININDIRKE
+498 DGININDVRKE
-509 DLRRNIGVVLQ
+509 DLRKNIGVVLQ

-540 DEEILKISKYVNA
+540 DEEIIKISKYVNA

-633 STIQHVDKIIVIKNG
+633 STIQHVDKILVIKNG

>member
-1 MMERNIDDINYQGK
+1 MERNIDDINYQSK
-15 KSKNTFMRMLSY
+15 NSKNTFRRMLSY
-27 ARPYTLQLIA
+27 ARPYTFQLIL
-37 TFVMIIMLTGIA
+37 TFLMIVALTGLA
-49 LLSPYLIKV
+49 LVSPYLIKV

-64 QIEKIRMYE
+64 QVENIKMYE
-73 YPSSNEKTLSV
+73 YPAANEHTLSV
-84 VRTNGAMQGGIP
+84 TRTKDNMKDGID
-96 YLIRESDLSRE
+96 YFIRETDLSNE
-107 EKKEYEGR
+107 EKAQYESK
-115 GAFHLK
+115 GAYHLK
-121 EDGDGAYLYKSGD
+121 EEDGRAFLYKSGD
-134 ETKTAIYEVSPS
+134 ETKSPVYEVPMA
-146 EFKAYRQRDFK
+146 EYKAYRDKDFK
-157 AINRLSL
+157 AINKLSL
-164 YFLLAIILT
+164 YFLITIILT
-173 FVLDYLQTMSITVA
+173 FVLDYLQTMSITIA

-195 RIEVYDHII
+195 RTEVYDHII

-221 RLTNDIEAV
+221 RLTNDIEAI
-230 SEMYTDVMITLFKD
+230 SEMYSDVMITLFKD

-251 MLFMLSMDL
+251 MIFMLSMDL
-260 KLSLLSFITLPII
+260 KLSLLSFITLPFIFAI
-273 LVVSIYFRDK
+273 SIFFRGK

-302 NENISGMRLIHIF
+302 SENISGMRLIHIF
-315 GKEDKINREFDE
+315 GKENKINREFDE
-327 ANSDY
+327 ANADY
-332 RDTMLRRVKLVS
+332 RNTMLRRVKIFS
-344 IYRPGI
+344 IYRPSI
-350 DIIRNIAI
+350 DIIRNVAI

-412 VFAILDDDSEI
+412 VFAILDDKNEI
-423 KNPEHPLK
+423 QNPENPLP
-431 FDDVQGEIEFKNVS
+431 FDDIQGEIEFRNVS
-445 FSYIKG
+445 FSYIEG

-461 IKKGESIA
+461 IKKGESVA

-498 DGININDIRKE
+498 DGININDVRKE
-509 DLRRNIGVVLQ
+509 DLRKNIGVVLQ

-540 DEEILKISKYVNA
+540 DEEIIKISKYVNA

-633 STIQHVDKIIVIKNG
+633 STIQHVDKILVIKNG

>member
-1 MMERNIDDINYQGK
+1 MERNIDDINYQSK
-15 KSKNTFMRMLSY
+15 NSKNTFRRMLSY
-27 ARPYTLQLIA
+27 ARPYTFQLIL
-37 TFVMIIMLTGIA
+37 TFLMIVALTGLA
-49 LLSPYLIKV
+49 LVSPYLIKV

-64 QIEKIRMYE
+64 QVENIKMYE
-73 YPSSNEKTLSV
+73 YPAANEHTLSIKY
-84 VRTNGAMQGGIP
+84 NKDNMEDGIDFF
-96 YLIRESDLSRE
+96 IRETDLSKE
-107 EKKEYEGR
+107 EKAQYESK
-115 GAFHLK
+115 GAYHLK
-121 EDGDGAYLYKSGD
+121 EEDGRAYLYKSGD
-134 ETKTAIYEVSPS
+134 ETKSPVYEVPMA
-146 EFKAYRQRDFK
+146 EYKAYRDKDFK
-157 AINRLSL
+157 AINKLSL
-164 YFLLAIILT
+164 YFLLTIILT
-173 FVLDYLQTMSITVA
+173 FVLDYLQTMSITIA

-195 RIEVYDHII
+195 RTEVYDHII

-221 RLTNDIEAV
+221 RLTNDIEAI
-230 SEMYTDVMITLFKD
+230 SEMYSDVMITLFKD

-251 MLFMLSMDL
+251 MIFMLSMDL
-260 KLSLLSFITLPII
+260 KLSLLSFITLPFIFAI
-273 LVVSIYFRDK
+273 SIFFRGK

-302 NENISGMRLIHIF
+302 SENISGMRLIHIF
-315 GKEDKINREFDE
+315 GKENKINREFDE
-327 ANSDY
+327 ANVDY
-332 RDTMLRRVKLVS
+332 RNTMLRRVKIFS
-344 IYRPGI
+344 IYRPSI

-412 VFAILDDDSEI
+412 VFAILDDKNEI
-423 KNPEHPLK
+423 QNPENPLP
-431 FDDVQGEIEFKNVS
+431 FDDIQGEIEFRNVS
-445 FSYIKG
+445 FSYIEG

-461 IKKGESIA
+461 IKKGESVA

-484 LTRFYEIDEGEILI
+484 LTRFYDIDEGEILI
-498 DGININDIRKE
+498 DGININDVRKE
-509 DLRRNIGVVLQ
+509 DLRKNIGVVLQ

-540 DEEILKISKYVNA
+540 DEEIIKISKYVNA
-553 DSFIQKLPGKYDE
+553 DPFIQKLPGKYDE

-615 AVKKLIKGR
+615 AVKKLINGR

-633 STIQHVDKIIVIKNG
+633 STIQHVDKILVIKNG
-648 TIREEGTHQELL
+648 TIREEGTHQDLL

>member
-1 MMERNIDDINYQGK
+1 MERNIDDINYQSK
-15 KSKNTFMRMLSY
+15 NSKNTFRRMLSY
-27 ARPYTLQLIA
+27 ARPYTFQLIL
-37 TFVMIIMLTGIA
+37 TFLMIVALTGLA
-49 LLSPYLIKV
+49 LVSPYLIKV

-64 QIEKIRMYE
+64 QVENIKMYE
-73 YPSSNEKTLSV
+73 YPAANEHTLSIKY
-84 VRTNGAMQGGIP
+84 TKDNMEDGID
-96 YLIRESDLSRE
+96 YFIRETDLSKE
-107 EKKEYEGR
+107 EKAQYEVK
-115 GAFHLK
+115 GAYHLK
-121 EDGDGAYLYKSGD
+121 EEDGRAFLYKSGD
-134 ETKTAIYEVSPS
+134 ETKSPVYEVPMA
-146 EFKAYRQRDFK
+146 EYKAYRDKDFK
-157 AINRLSL
+157 AINKLSL
-164 YFLLAIILT
+164 YFLLTIILT
-173 FVLDYLQTMSITVA
+173 FVLDYLQTMSITIA

-195 RIEVYDHII
+195 RTEVYDHII

-221 RLTNDIEAV
+221 RLTNDIEAI
-230 SEMYTDVMITLFKD
+230 SEMYSDVMITLFKD

-251 MLFMLSMDL
+251 MIFMLSMDL
-260 KLSLLSFITLPII
+260 KLSLLSFITLPFIFAI
-273 LVVSIYFRDK
+273 SIFFRGK

-302 NENISGMRLIHIF
+302 SENISGMRLIHIF
-315 GKEDKINREFDE
+315 GKENKINREFDE
-327 ANSDY
+327 ANADY
-332 RDTMLRRVKLVS
+332 RNTMLRRVKIFS
-344 IYRPGI
+344 IYRPSI
-350 DIIRNIAI
+350 DIIRNVAI

-423 KNPEHPLK
+423 KNPENPLP
-431 FDDVQGEIEFKNVS
+431 FDDIQGEIEFRNVS
-445 FSYIKG
+445 FSYIEG

-461 IKKGESIA
+461 IKKGESVA

-498 DGININDIRKE
+498 DGININDVRKE
-509 DLRRNIGVVLQ
+509 DLRKNIGVVLQ

-540 DEEILKISKYVNA
+540 DEEIIKISKYVNA
-553 DSFIQKLPGKYDE
+553 DSFIQKLPSKYDE

-615 AVKKLIKGR
+615 AVKKLINGR

-633 STIQHVDKIIVIKNG
+633 STIQHVDKILVIKNG

>member
-1 MMERNIDDINYQGK
+1 MERNIDDINYQSK
-15 KSKNTFMRMLSY
+15 NSKNTFRRMLSY
-27 ARPYTLQLIA
+27 ARPYTFQLIL
-37 TFVMIIMLTGIA
+37 TFLMIVALTGLA
-49 LLSPYLIKV
+49 LVSPYLIKV

-64 QIEKIRMYE
+64 QVENIKMYE
-73 YPSSNEKTLSV
+73 YPAANEHTLSIKY
-84 VRTNGAMQGGIP
+84 TKDNMKDGID
-96 YLIRESDLSRE
+96 YFIRETDLSKE
-107 EKKEYEGR
+107 EKAQYEDK
-115 GAFHLK
+115 GAYHLK
-121 EDGDGAYLYKSGD
+121 EEDGMAYLYKSGD
-134 ETKTAIYEVSPS
+134 ETKSAIYEVPMS
-146 EFKAYRQRDFK
+146 EYKAYRDKDFK
-157 AINRLSL
+157 AINKLSL
-164 YFLLAIILT
+164 YFLLTIILT
-173 FVLDYLQTMSITVA
+173 FVLDYLQTMSITIA

-195 RIEVYDHII
+195 RTEVYDHII

-221 RLTNDIEAV
+221 RLTNDIEAI
-230 SEMYTDVMITLFKD
+230 SEMYSDVMITLFKD

-251 MLFMLSMDL
+251 MIFMLSMDL
-260 KLSLLSFITLPII
+260 KLSLLSFITLPFIFAI
-273 LVVSIYFRDK
+273 SIFFRGK

-302 NENISGMRLIHIF
+302 SENISGMRLIHIF
-315 GKEDKINREFDE
+315 GKENKINREFDE
-327 ANSDY
+327 ANADY
-332 RDTMLRRVKLVS
+332 RNTMLRRVKIFS
-344 IYRPGI
+344 IYRPSI
-350 DIIRNIAI
+350 DIIRNVAI

-423 KNPEHPLK
+423 KNPENPLP
-431 FDDVQGEIEFKNVS
+431 FDDIQGEIEFRNVS
-445 FSYIKG
+445 FSYIEG

-461 IKKGESIA
+461 IKKGESVA

-498 DGININDIRKE
+498 DGININDVRKE
-509 DLRRNIGVVLQ
+509 DLRKNIGVVLQ

-540 DEEILKISKYVNA
+540 DEEIIKISKYVNA

-633 STIQHVDKIIVIKNG
+633 STIQHVDKILVIKNG

>member
-1 MMERNIDDINYQGK
+1 MERNIDDINYQSK
-15 KSKNTFMRMLSY
+15 NSKNTFRRMLSY
-27 ARPYTLQLIA
+27 ARPYTFQLIL
-37 TFVMIIMLTGIA
+37 TFLMIVALTGLA
-49 LLSPYLIKV
+49 LVSPYLIKV

-64 QIEKIRMYE
+64 QVENIKMYE
-73 YPSSNEKTLSV
+73 YQAATEHTLSV
-84 VRTNGAMQGGIP
+84 TRTKDNMKDGID
-96 YLIRESDLSRE
+96 YFIRETDLSKE
-107 EKKEYEGR
+107 EKAKFEDK
-115 GAFHLK
+115 GAYHLK
-121 EDGDGAYLYKSGD
+121 EENGSAYLYKSGD
-134 ETKTAIYEVSPS
+134 ETKSLAYEVPS
-146 EFKAYRQRDFK
+146 AEYKAYRDKDFK
-157 AINRLSL
+157 AINKLSL
-164 YFLLAIILT
+164 YFLITIILT
-173 FVLDYLQTMSITVA
+173 FVLDYLQTMSITIA

-195 RIEVYDHII
+195 RTEVYDHII

-221 RLTNDIEAV
+221 RLTNDIEAI
-230 SEMYTDVMITLFKD
+230 SEMYSDVMITLFKD

-251 MLFMLSMDL
+251 MIFMLSMDL
-260 KLSLLSFITLPII
+260 KLSLLSFITLPFIFAI
-273 LVVSIYFRDK
+273 SIFFRGK

-302 NENISGMRLIHIF
+302 SENISGMRLIHIF
-315 GKEDKINREFDE
+315 GKENKINREFDE
-327 ANSDY
+327 ANADY
-332 RDTMLRRVKLVS
+332 RNTMLRRVKIFS
-344 IYRPGI
+344 IYRPSI

-423 KNPEHPLK
+423 KNPENPVP
-431 FDDVQGEIEFKNVS
+431 FDDIQGEIEFRNVS
-445 FSYIKG
+445 FSYIEG

-461 IKKGESIA
+461 IKKGESVA

-498 DGININDIRKE
+498 DGININDVRKE
-509 DLRRNIGVVLQ
+509 DLRKNIGVVLQ

-540 DEEILKISKYVNA
+540 DEEIIKISKYVNA
-553 DSFIQKLPGKYDE
+553 DPFIQKLPGKYDE

-615 AVKKLIKGR
+615 AVKKLINGR

-633 STIQHVDKIIVIKNG
+633 STIQHVDKILVIKNG

>member
-1 MMERNIDDINYQGK
+1 MERNIDDINYQSK
-15 KSKNTFMRMLSY
+15 NSKNTFRRMLSY
-27 ARPYTLQLIA
+27 ARPYTFQLIL
-37 TFVMIIMLTGIA
+37 TFLMIVALTGLA
-49 LLSPYLIKV
+49 LVSPYLIKV

-64 QIEKIRMYE
+64 QVENIKMYE
-73 YPSSNEKTLSV
+73 YPAANEHTLSIKY
-84 VRTNGAMQGGIP
+84 TKDNMKDGID
-96 YLIRESDLSRE
+96 YFIRETDLSKE
-107 EKKEYEGR
+107 EKAKFEDK
-115 GAFHLK
+115 GAYHLK
-121 EDGDGAYLYKSGD
+121 EENGSAYLYKSGD
-134 ETKTAIYEVSPS
+134 ETKSPAYEVPS
-146 EFKAYRQRDFK
+146 AEYKAYRDKDFK
-157 AINRLSL
+157 AINKLSL
-164 YFLLAIILT
+164 YFLITIILT
-173 FVLDYLQTMSITVA
+173 FVLDYLQTMSITIA

-195 RIEVYDHII
+195 RTEVYDHII

-221 RLTNDIEAV
+221 RLTNDIEAI
-230 SEMYTDVMITLFKD
+230 SEMYSDVMITLFKD

-251 MLFMLSMDL
+251 MIFMLSMDL
-260 KLSLLSFITLPII
+260 KLSLLSFITLPFIFAI
-273 LVVSIYFRDK
+273 SIFFRGK

-302 NENISGMRLIHIF
+302 SENISGMRLIHIF
-315 GKEDKINREFDE
+315 GKENKINREFDE
-327 ANSDY
+327 ANTDY
-332 RDTMLRRVKLVS
+332 RNTMLRRVKIFS
-344 IYRPGI
+344 IYRPAI
-350 DIIRNIAI
+350 DIIRNVAI

-412 VFAILDDDSEI
+412 VFAILDDKNEI
-423 KNPEHPLK
+423 QNPENPLP
-431 FDDVQGEIEFKNVS
+431 FDDIQGEIEFRNVS
-445 FSYIKG
+445 FSYIEG

-461 IKKGESIA
+461 IKKGESVA

-484 LTRFYEIDEGEILI
+484 LTRFYDIDEGEILI
-498 DGININDIRKE
+498 DGININDVRKE
-509 DLRRNIGVVLQ
+509 DLRKNIGVVLQ

-540 DEEILKISKYVNA
+540 DEEIIKISKYVNA

-615 AVKKLIKGR
+615 AVKKLINGR

-633 STIQHVDKIIVIKNG
+633 STIQHVDKILVIKNG

>member
-1 MMERNIDDINYQGK
+1 MERNIDDINYQSK
-15 KSKNTFMRMLSY
+15 NSKNTFRRMLSY
-27 ARPYTLQLIA
+27 ARPYTFQLIL
-37 TFVMIIMLTGIA
+37 TFLMIVVLTGLA
-49 LLSPYLIKV
+49 LVSPYLIKV

-64 QIEKIRMYE
+64 QVENIKMYE
-73 YPSSNEKTLSV
+73 YPEATEHTLSIKY
-84 VRTNGAMQGGIP
+84 TKDNMKDGID
-96 YLIRESDLSRE
+96 YFIRETDLSKE
-107 EKKEYEGR
+107 EKAKFEDK
-115 GAFHLK
+115 GAYHLK
-121 EDGDGAYLYKSGD
+121 EEDGMAYLYKSGD
-134 ETKTAIYEVSPS
+134 VTKSPVYEVPMA
-146 EFKAYRQRDFK
+146 EYKAYRDKDFK
-157 AINRLSL
+157 AINKLSL
-164 YFLLAIILT
+164 YFLITIILT
-173 FVLDYLQTMSITVA
+173 FVLDYLQTMSITIA

-195 RIEVYDHII
+195 RTEVYDHII

-221 RLTNDIEAV
+221 RLTNDIEAI
-230 SEMYTDVMITLFKD
+230 SEMYSDVMITLFKD

-251 MLFMLSMDL
+251 MIFMLSMDL
-260 KLSLLSFITLPII
+260 KLSLLSFITLPFIFAI
-273 LVVSIYFRDK
+273 SIFFRGK

-302 NENISGMRLIHIF
+302 SENISGMRLIHIF
-315 GKEDKINREFDE
+315 GKENKINREFDE
-327 ANSDY
+327 ANADY
-332 RDTMLRRVKLVS
+332 RNTMLRRVKIFS
-344 IYRPGI
+344 IYRPSI
-350 DIIRNIAI
+350 DIIRNVAI

-423 KNPEHPLK
+423 KNPENPVP
-431 FDDVQGEIEFKNVS
+431 FDDIQGEIEFRNVS
-445 FSYIKG
+445 FSYIEG

-461 IKKGESIA
+461 IKKGESVA

-498 DGININDIRKE
+498 DGININDVRKE
-509 DLRRNIGVVLQ
+509 DLRKNIGVVLQ

-540 DEEILKISKYVNA
+540 DEEIIKISKYVNA

-633 STIQHVDKIIVIKNG
+633 STIQHVDKILVIKNG

>member
-1 MMERNIDDINYQGK
+1 MERNIDDINYQSK
-15 KSKNTFMRMLSY
+15 NSKNTFRRMLSY
-27 ARPYTLQLIA
+27 ARPYTFQLIL
-37 TFVMIIMLTGIA
+37 TFLMIVALTGLA
-49 LLSPYLIKV
+49 LVSPYLIKV

-64 QIEKIRMYE
+64 QVENIKMYE
-73 YPSSNEKTLSV
+73 YPAANEHTLSIKY
-84 VRTNGAMQGGIP
+84 TKDNMKDGID
-96 YLIRESDLSRE
+96 YLIRETDLSKE
-107 EKKEYEGR
+107 EKAQYESK
-115 GAFHLK
+115 GAYHLK
-121 EDGDGAYLYKSGD
+121 EEDGRAFLYKSGD
-134 ETKTAIYEVSPS
+134 ETKSPVYEVPMA
-146 EFKAYRQRDFK
+146 EYKAYRDKDFK
-157 AINRLSL
+157 AINKLSL
-164 YFLLAIILT
+164 YFLLTIILT
-173 FVLDYLQTMSITVA
+173 FVLDYLQTMSITIA

-195 RIEVYDHII
+195 RTEVYDHII

-221 RLTNDIEAV
+221 RLTNDIEAI
-230 SEMYTDVMITLFKD
+230 SEMYSDVMITLFKD

-251 MLFMLSMDL
+251 MLFMVSMDL
-260 KLSLLSFITLPII
+260 KLSLLSFITLPFIFAI
-273 LVVSIYFRDK
+273 SIFFRGK

-302 NENISGMRLIHIF
+302 SENISGMRLIHIF
-315 GKEDKINREFDE
+315 GKENKINREFDE
-327 ANSDY
+327 ANADY
-332 RDTMLRRVKLVS
+332 RNTMLRRVKIFS
-344 IYRPGI
+344 IYRPSI

-412 VFAILDDDSEI
+412 VFAILDDKNEI
-423 KNPEHPLK
+423 QNPENPLP
-431 FDDVQGEIEFKNVS
+431 FDDIQGEIEFRNVS
-445 FSYIKG
+445 FSYIEG

-461 IKKGESIA
+461 IKKGESVA

-498 DGININDIRKE
+498 DGININDVRKE
-509 DLRRNIGVVLQ
+509 DLRKNIGVVLQ

-540 DEEILKISKYVNA
+540 DEEIIKISKYVNA

-633 STIQHVDKIIVIKNG
+633 STIQHVDKILVIKNG

>member
-1 MMERNIDDINYQGK
+1 MERNIDDINYQGK
-15 KSKNTFMRMLSY
+15 NSKNTFRRMLSY
-27 ARPYTLQLIA
+27 ARPYTFQLIL
-37 TFVMIIMLTGIA
+37 TFLMIVVLTGLA
-49 LLSPYLIKV
+49 LVSPYLIKV

-64 QIEKIRMYE
+64 QVENIKMYE
-73 YPSSNEKTLSV
+73 YPAANEHTLSIKYTKDNV
-84 VRTNGAMQGGIP
+84 EDGID
-96 YLIRESDLSRE
+96 YFIRETDLSKE
-107 EKKEYEGR
+107 EKAQYEDK
-115 GAFHLK
+115 GAYHLK
-121 EDGDGAYLYKSGD
+121 EEDGRAYLYKSGD
-134 ETKTAIYEVSPS
+134 ETKSPVYEVPMA
-146 EFKAYRQRDFK
+146 EYKAYRDKDFK
-157 AINRLSL
+157 AINKLSL
-164 YFLLAIILT
+164 YFLLTIILT
-173 FVLDYLQTMSITVA
+173 FVLDYLQTMSITIA

-195 RIEVYDHII
+195 RTEVYDHII

-221 RLTNDIEAV
+221 RLTNDIEAI
-230 SEMYTDVMITLFKD
+230 SEMYSDVMITLFKD

-251 MLFMLSMDL
+251 MIFMLSMDL
-260 KLSLLSFITLPII
+260 KLSLLSFITLPFIFAI
-273 LVVSIYFRDK
+273 SIFFRGK

-302 NENISGMRLIHIF
+302 SENISGMRLIHIF
-315 GKEDKINREFDE
+315 GKENKINREFDE
-327 ANSDY
+327 ANADY
-332 RDTMLRRVKLVS
+332 RNTMLRRVKIFS
-344 IYRPGI
+344 IYRPSI

-412 VFAILDDDSEI
+412 VFAILDDKNEI
-423 KNPEHPLK
+423 QNPENPLP
-431 FDDVQGEIEFKNVS
+431 FDDIQGEIEFRNVS
-445 FSYIKG
+445 FSYIEG

-461 IKKGESIA
+461 IKKGESVA

-498 DGININDIRKE
+498 DGININDVRKE
-509 DLRRNIGVVLQ
+509 DLRKNIGVVLQ

-540 DEEILKISKYVNA
+540 DEEIIKISKYVNA

-633 STIQHVDKIIVIKNG
+633 STIQHVDKILVIKNG

>member
-1 MMERNIDDINYQGK
+1 MERNIDDINYQGK
-15 KSKNTFMRMLSY
+15 NSKNTFRRMLSY
-27 ARPYTLQLIA
+27 ARPYTFQLIL
-37 TFVMIIMLTGIA
+37 TFLMIVALTGLA
-49 LLSPYLIKV
+49 LVSPYLIKV

-64 QIEKIRMYE
+64 QVENIKMYE
-73 YPSSNEKTLSV
+73 YPAANEHTLSIKY
-84 VRTNGAMQGGIP
+84 TKDNMKDGID
-96 YLIRESDLSRE
+96 YFIRETDLSKE
-107 EKKEYEGR
+107 EKAQYEDK
-115 GAFHLK
+115 GAYHLK
-121 EDGDGAYLYKSGD
+121 EEDGMAYLYKSGD
-134 ETKTAIYEVSPS
+134 ETKSLVYEVPMA
-146 EFKAYRQRDFK
+146 EYKAYRDKDFK
-157 AINRLSL
+157 AINKLSL
-164 YFLLAIILT
+164 YFLITIILT
-173 FVLDYLQTMSITVA
+173 FVLDYLQTMSITIA

-195 RIEVYDHII
+195 RTEVYDHII

-221 RLTNDIEAV
+221 RLTNDIEAI
-230 SEMYTDVMITLFKD
+230 SEMYSDVMITLFKD

-251 MLFMLSMDL
+251 MIFMLSMDL
-260 KLSLLSFITLPII
+260 KLSLLSFITLPFIFAI
-273 LVVSIYFRDK
+273 SIFFRGK

-302 NENISGMRLIHIF
+302 SENISGMRLIHIF
-315 GKEDKINREFDE
+315 GKENKINREFDE
-327 ANSDY
+327 ANADY
-332 RDTMLRRVKLVS
+332 RNTMLRRVKIFS
-344 IYRPGI
+344 IYRPSI
-350 DIIRNIAI
+350 DIIRNVAI

-423 KNPEHPLK
+423 KNPENPVP
-431 FDDVQGEIEFKNVS
+431 FDDIQGEIEFRNVS
-445 FSYIKG
+445 FSYIEG

-461 IKKGESIA
+461 IKKGESVA

-498 DGININDIRKE
+498 DGININDVRKE
-509 DLRRNIGVVLQ
+509 DLRKNIGVVLQ

-540 DEEILKISKYVNA
+540 DEEIIKISKYVNA

-633 STIQHVDKIIVIKNG
+633 STIQHVDKILVIKNG

>member
-1 MMERNIDDINYQGK
+1 MERNIDDINYQGK
-15 KSKNTFMRMLSY
+15 KSKNTFRRMLSY
-27 ARPYTLQLIA
+27 ARPYTFQLIL
-37 TFVMIIMLTGIA
+37 TFLMIVALTA
-49 LLSPYLIKV
+49 LALVSPYLIKV

-64 QIEKIRMYE
+64 QVENIKMYE
-73 YPSSNEKTLSV
+73 YPEANEHTL
-84 VRTNGAMQGGIP
+84 GIK
-96 YLIRESDLSRE
+96 YTKDNMEDGIDYFIRETDLSKE
-107 EKKEYEGR
+107 EKAKFEDK
-115 GAFHLK
+115 GAYHLK
-121 EDGDGAYLYKSGD
+121 EENGSAYLYKSGD
-134 ETKTAIYEVSPS
+134 ETKSPVYEVPS
-146 EFKAYRQRDFK
+146 AEYKAYRDKDFK
-157 AINRLSL
+157 AINKLSL
-164 YFLLAIILT
+164 YFLITIILT
-173 FVLDYLQTMSITVA
+173 FVLDYLQTMSITIA

-195 RIEVYDHII
+195 RTEVYDHII

-260 KLSLLSFITLPII
+260 KLSLLSFITLPFIFAI
-273 LVVSIYFRDK
+273 SIFFRGK

-302 NENISGMRLIHIF
+302 SENISGMRLIHIF
-315 GKEDKINREFDE
+315 GKENKINREFDE
-327 ANSDY
+327 ANADY
-332 RDTMLRRVKLVS
+332 RNTMLRRVKIFS
-344 IYRPGI
+344 IYRPSI
-350 DIIRNIAI
+350 DIIRNVAI

-412 VFAILDDDSEI
+412 VFAVLDDKSEI
-423 KNPEHPLK
+423 KNPENPVP
-431 FDDVQGEIEFKNVS
+431 FDDIQGEIEFRNVS
-445 FSYIKG
+445 FSYIEG
-451 EPVLKNISFK
+451 ESVLKNISFK
-461 IKKGESIA
+461 IKKGESVA

-498 DGININDIRKE
+498 DGININDVRKE
-509 DLRRNIGVVLQ
+509 DLRKNIGVVLQ

-540 DEEILKISKYVNA
+540 DEEIIKISKYVNA
-553 DSFIQKLPGKYDE
+553 DPFIQKLPGKYDE

-633 STIQHVDKIIVIKNG
+633 STIQHVDKILVIKNG

-660 DKKGLYYDL
+660 EKKGLYYDL

>member
-1 MMERNIDDINYQGK
+1 MERNIDDINYQGK
-15 KSKNTFMRMLSY
+15 NSKNTFRRMLSY
-27 ARPYTLQLIA
+27 ARPYTFQLIL
-37 TFVMIIMLTGIA
+37 TFLMIVVLTGLA
-49 LLSPYLIKV
+49 LVSPYLIKV

-64 QIEKIRMYE
+64 QVENIKMYE
-73 YPSSNEKTLSV
+73 YPAANEHTLSIKYTKDNV
-84 VRTNGAMQGGIP
+84 EDGID
-96 YLIRESDLSRE
+96 YFIRETDLSKE
-107 EKKEYEGR
+107 EKAQYEDK
-115 GAFHLK
+115 GAYHLK
-121 EDGDGAYLYKSGD
+121 EEDGRAYLYKSGD
-134 ETKTAIYEVSPS
+134 ETKSPVYEVPMA
-146 EFKAYRQRDFK
+146 EYKAYRDKDFK
-157 AINRLSL
+157 AINKLSL
-164 YFLLAIILT
+164 YFLLTIILT
-173 FVLDYLQTMSITVA
+173 FVLDYLQTMSITIA

-195 RIEVYDHII
+195 RTEVYDHII

-221 RLTNDIEAV
+221 RLTNDIEAI
-230 SEMYTDVMITLFKD
+230 SEMYSDVMITLFKD

-251 MLFMLSMDL
+251 MIFMLSMDL
-260 KLSLLSFITLPII
+260 KLSLLSFITLPFIFAI
-273 LVVSIYFRDK
+273 SIFFRGK

-302 NENISGMRLIHIF
+302 SENISGMRLIHIF
-315 GKEDKINREFDE
+315 GKENKINREFDE
-327 ANSDY
+327 ANADY
-332 RDTMLRRVKLVS
+332 RNTMLRRVKIFS
-344 IYRPGI
+344 IYRPSI

-412 VFAILDDDSEI
+412 VFAILDDKNEI
-423 KNPEHPLK
+423 QNPENPLP
-431 FDDVQGEIEFKNVS
+431 FDDIQGEIEFRNVS
-445 FSYIKG
+445 FSYIEG

-461 IKKGESIA
+461 IKKGESVA

-498 DGININDIRKE
+498 DGININDVRKE
-509 DLRRNIGVVLQ
+509 DLRKNIGVVLQ

-540 DEEILKISKYVNA
+540 DEEIIKISKYVNA
-553 DSFIQKLPGKYDE
+553 DLFIQKLPGKYDE

-633 STIQHVDKIIVIKNG
+633 STIQHVDKILVIKNG

-660 DKKGLYYDL
+660 DNKGLYYDL

>member
-1 MMERNIDDINYQGK
+1 MERNIDDINYQGK
-15 KSKNTFMRMLSY
+15 NSKNTFRRMLSY
-27 ARPYTLQLIA
+27 ARPYTFQLIL
-37 TFVMIIMLTGIA
+37 TFLMIVALTGLA
-49 LLSPYLIKV
+49 LVSPYLIKV

-64 QIEKIRMYE
+64 QVENIKMYE
-73 YPSSNEKTLSV
+73 YPAANEHTLSIKH
-84 VRTNGAMQGGIP
+84 TKDNMEDGIDFF
-96 YLIRESDLSRE
+96 IRETDLSKE
-107 EKKEYEGR
+107 EKAQYESK
-115 GAFHLK
+115 GAYHLK
-121 EDGDGAYLYKSGD
+121 EKDGMAFLYKSGD
-134 ETKTAIYEVSPS
+134 DTKSPVYEVPMA
-146 EFKAYRQRDFK
+146 EYKAYRDKDFK
-157 AINRLSL
+157 AINKLSL
-164 YFLLAIILT
+164 YFLLTIILT
-173 FVLDYLQTMSITVA
+173 FVLDYLQTMSITIA

-195 RIEVYDHII
+195 RTEVYDHII

-221 RLTNDIEAV
+221 RLTNDIEAI
-230 SEMYTDVMITLFKD
+230 SEMYSDVMIILFKD

-260 KLSLLSFITLPII
+260 KLSLLSFITLPFIFAI
-273 LVVSIYFRDK
+273 SIFFRGK

-302 NENISGMRLIHIF
+302 SENISGMRLIHIF
-315 GKEDKINREFDE
+315 GKENKINREFDE
-327 ANSDY
+327 ANADY
-332 RDTMLRRVKLVS
+332 RNTMLRRVKIFS
-344 IYRPGI
+344 IYRPSI

-412 VFAILDDDSEI
+412 VFAILDDKNEI
-423 KNPEHPLK
+423 QNPENPLP
-431 FDDVQGEIEFKNVS
+431 FDDIQGEIEFRNVS
-445 FSYIKG
+445 FSYIEG

-498 DGININDIRKE
+498 DGININDVRKE
-509 DLRRNIGVVLQ
+509 DLRKNIGVVLQ

-540 DEEILKISKYVNA
+540 DEEIIKISKYVNA
-553 DSFIQKLPGKYDE
+553 DPFIQKLPGKYDE

-615 AVKKLIKGR
+615 AVKKLINGR

-633 STIQHVDKIIVIKNG
+633 STIQHVDKILVIKNG

-669 YRLQY
+669 YKLQY

>member
-1 MMERNIDDINYQGK
+1 MERNIDDINYQSK
-15 KSKNTFMRMLSY
+15 NSKNTFRRMLSY
-27 ARPYTLQLIA
+27 ARPYTFQLIL
-37 TFVMIIMLTGIA
+37 TFLMIVVLTGLA
-49 LLSPYLIKV
+49 LVSPYLIKV

-64 QIEKIRMYE
+64 QVENIKMYE
-73 YPSSNEKTLSV
+73 YPAATEHTLSV
-84 VRTNGAMQGGIP
+84 TRTKDNMKDGID
-96 YLIRESDLSRE
+96 YFIRETDLSKE
-107 EKKEYEGR
+107 EKAQYESK
-115 GAFHLK
+115 GAYHLK
-121 EDGDGAYLYKSGD
+121 EEDGRAFLYKSGD
-134 ETKTAIYEVSPS
+134 ETKSPVYEVPMA
-146 EFKAYRQRDFK
+146 EYKAYRDKDFK
-157 AINRLSL
+157 AINKLSL
-164 YFLLAIILT
+164 YFLLTIILT
-173 FVLDYLQTMSITVA
+173 FVLDYLQTMSITIA

-195 RIEVYDHII
+195 RTEVYDHII

-221 RLTNDIEAV
+221 RLTNDIEAI
-230 SEMYTDVMITLFKD
+230 SEMYSDVMITLFKD

-251 MLFMLSMDL
+251 MIFMLSMDL
-260 KLSLLSFITLPII
+260 KLSLLSFITLPFIFAI
-273 LVVSIYFRDK
+273 SIFFRGK

-302 NENISGMRLIHIF
+302 SENISGMRLIHIF
-315 GKEDKINREFDE
+315 GKENKINREFDE
-327 ANSDY
+327 ANADY
-332 RDTMLRRVKLVS
+332 RNTMLRRVKIFS
-344 IYRPGI
+344 IYRPSI

-412 VFAILDDDSEI
+412 VFAILDDKNEI
-423 KNPEHPLK
+423 QNPENPLP
-431 FDDVQGEIEFKNVS
+431 FDDIQGEIEFRNVS
-445 FSYIKG
+445 FSYIEG

-461 IKKGESIA
+461 IKKGESVA

-498 DGININDIRKE
+498 DGIKINDVRKE
-509 DLRRNIGVVLQ
+509 DLRKNIGVVLQ

-540 DEEILKISKYVNA
+540 DEEIIKISKYVNA

-633 STIQHVDKIIVIKNG
+633 STIQHVDKILVIKNG

>member
-1 MMERNIDDINYQGK
+1 MERNIDDINYQSK
-15 KSKNTFMRMLSY
+15 NSKNTFRRMLSY
-27 ARPYTLQLIA
+27 ARPYTFQLIL
-37 TFVMIIMLTGIA
+37 TFLMIVVLTGLA
-49 LLSPYLIKV
+49 LVSPYLIKV

-64 QIEKIRMYE
+64 QVENIKMYE
-73 YPSSNEKTLSV
+73 YPAANEHTLSIKY
-84 VRTNGAMQGGIP
+84 TKDNMKDGIDFF
-96 YLIRESDLSRE
+96 IRETDLSKE
-107 EKKEYEGR
+107 EKAQYEDK
-115 GAFHLK
+115 GAYHLK
-121 EDGDGAYLYKSGD
+121 EEDGRAFLYKSGD
-134 ETKTAIYEVSPS
+134 ETKSPVYEVPMA
-146 EFKAYRQRDFK
+146 EYKAYRDKDFK
-157 AINRLSL
+157 AINKLSL
-164 YFLLAIILT
+164 YFLITIILT
-173 FVLDYLQTMSITVA
+173 FVLDYLQTMSITIA

-195 RIEVYDHII
+195 RTEVYDHII

-221 RLTNDIEAV
+221 RLTNDIEAI
-230 SEMYTDVMITLFKD
+230 SEMYSDVMITLFKD

-251 MLFMLSMDL
+251 MIFMLSMDL
-260 KLSLLSFITLPII
+260 KLSLLSFITLPFIFAI
-273 LVVSIYFRDK
+273 SIFFRGK

-302 NENISGMRLIHIF
+302 SENISGMRLIHIF
-315 GKEDKINREFDE
+315 GKENKINREFDE
-327 ANSDY
+327 ANADY
-332 RDTMLRRVKLVS
+332 RNTMLRRVKIFS
-344 IYRPGI
+344 IYRPSI

-412 VFAILDDDSEI
+412 VFAILDDKNEI
-423 KNPEHPLK
+423 QNPENPLP
-431 FDDVQGEIEFKNVS
+431 FDDIQGEIEFRNVS
-445 FSYIKG
+445 FSYIEG

-461 IKKGESIA
+461 IKKGESVA

-498 DGININDIRKE
+498 DGININDVRKE
-509 DLRRNIGVVLQ
+509 DLRKNIGVVLQ

-540 DEEILKISKYVNA
+540 DEEIIKISKYVNA
-553 DSFIQKLPGKYDE
+553 DLFIQKLPGKYDE

-633 STIQHVDKIIVIKNG
+633 STIQHVDKILVIKNG

>member
-1 MMERNIDDINYQGK
+1 MERNIDDINYQAK
-15 KSKNTFMRMLSY
+15 NSKNTFRRMLSY
-27 ARPYTLQLIA
+27 ARPYTFQLIL
-37 TFVMIIMLTGIA
+37 TFLMIVALTGLA
-49 LLSPYLIKV
+49 LVSPYLIKV

-64 QIEKIRMYE
+64 QVENIKMYE
-73 YPSSNEKTLSV
+73 YPAATEHTLSV
-84 VRTNGAMQGGIP
+84 TRTKDNMKDGID
-96 YLIRESDLSRE
+96 YFIRETDLSKE
-107 EKKEYEGR
+107 EKAKFEDK
-115 GAFHLK
+115 GAYHLK
-121 EDGDGAYLYKSGD
+121 EENGSAYLYKSGD
-134 ETKTAIYEVSPS
+134 ETKSPAYEVPS
-146 EFKAYRQRDFK
+146 AEYKAYRDKDFK
-157 AINRLSL
+157 AINKLSL
-164 YFLLAIILT
+164 YFLITIILT
-173 FVLDYLQTMSITVA
+173 FVLDYLQTMSITIA

-195 RIEVYDHII
+195 RTEVYDHII
-204 SRSLSFFD
+204 SRPLSFFD

-221 RLTNDIEAV
+221 RLTNDIEAI
-230 SEMYTDVMITLFKD
+230 SEMYSDVMITLFKD

-251 MLFMLSMDL
+251 MIFMLSMDL
-260 KLSLLSFITLPII
+260 KLSLLSFITLPFIFAI
-273 LVVSIYFRDK
+273 SIFFRGK

-302 NENISGMRLIHIF
+302 SENISGMRLIHIF
-315 GKEDKINREFDE
+315 GKENKINREFDE
-327 ANSDY
+327 ANADY
-332 RDTMLRRVKLVS
+332 RNTMLRRVKIFS
-344 IYRPGI
+344 IYRPSI

-412 VFAILDDDSEI
+412 VFAILDDKNEI
-423 KNPEHPLK
+423 QNPENPLP
-431 FDDVQGEIEFKNVS
+431 FDDIQGEIEFRNVS
-445 FSYIKG
+445 FSYIEG

-461 IKKGESIA
+461 IKKGESVA

-498 DGININDIRKE
+498 DGININDVRKE
-509 DLRRNIGVVLQ
+509 DLRKNIGVVLQ

-540 DEEILKISKYVNA
+540 DEEIIKISKYVNA

-633 STIQHVDKIIVIKNG
+633 STIQHVDKILVIKNG

>member
-1 MMERNIDDINYQGK
+1 MERNIDDINYQSK
-15 KSKNTFMRMLSY
+15 NSKNTFRRMLSY
-27 ARPYTLQLIA
+27 ARPYTFQLIL
-37 TFVMIIMLTGIA
+37 TFLMIVALTGLA
-49 LLSPYLIKV
+49 LVSPYLIKV

-64 QIEKIRMYE
+64 QVENIKMYE
-73 YPSSNEKTLSV
+73 YPAANEHTLSIKY
-84 VRTNGAMQGGIP
+84 TKDNMKDGID
-96 YLIRESDLSRE
+96 YLIRETDLSKE
-107 EKKEYEGR
+107 EKAQYESK
-115 GAFHLK
+115 GAYHLK
-121 EDGDGAYLYKSGD
+121 EEDGRAFLYKSGD
-134 ETKTAIYEVSPS
+134 ETKSPVYEVPMA
-146 EFKAYRQRDFK
+146 EYKAYRDKDFK
-157 AINRLSL
+157 AINKLSL
-164 YFLLAIILT
+164 YFLLTIILT
-173 FVLDYLQTMSITVA
+173 FVLDYLQTMSITIA

-195 RIEVYDHII
+195 RTEVYDHII

-221 RLTNDIEAV
+221 RLTNDIEAI
-230 SEMYTDVMITLFKD
+230 SEMYSDVMITLFKD

-260 KLSLLSFITLPII
+260 KLSLLSFITLPFIFAI
-273 LVVSIYFRDK
+273 SIFFRGK

-302 NENISGMRLIHIF
+302 SENISGMRLIHIF
-315 GKEDKINREFDE
+315 GKENKINREFDE
-327 ANSDY
+327 ANADY
-332 RDTMLRRVKLVS
+332 RNTMLRRVKIFS
-344 IYRPGI
+344 IYRPSI

-412 VFAILDDDSEI
+412 VFAILDDKNEI
-423 KNPEHPLK
+423 QNPENPLP
-431 FDDVQGEIEFKNVS
+431 FDDIQGEIEFRNVS
-445 FSYIKG
+445 FSYIEG

-461 IKKGESIA
+461 IKKGESVA

-498 DGININDIRKE
+498 DGININDVRKE
-509 DLRRNIGVVLQ
+509 DLRKNIGVVLQ

-540 DEEILKISKYVNA
+540 DEEIIKISKYVNA

-633 STIQHVDKIIVIKNG
+633 STIQHVDKILVIKNG